1 MNNSLRPILEASS
14 AKNKE
19 AKKML
24 EKENYKLDK
33 GLSTK
38 EAKVFIDKN
47 GNPNIAVR
55 GSKSAK
61 DFLVSDPLLALG
73 LGNLDPRQKATD
85 KQAGPSQVEAFEN
98 EKGRMHSLRLFCSF
112 SIFLMNSVMVVV
124 HQNGA
129 SK

>member
-1 MNNSLRPILEASS
+1 MGGR
-14 AKNKE
+14 
-19 AKKML
+19 
-24 EKENYKLDK
+24 KLFVYYLFSISKFKIDI
-33 GLSTK
+33 SI
-38 EAKVFIDKN
+38 VF
-47 GNPNIAVR
+47 
-55 GSKSAK
+55 
-61 DFLVSDPLLALG
+61 FLF
-73 LGNLDPRQKATD
+73 